1 MKEIYRIL
9 DANFNR
15 AREAIRVIEDY
26 LRFVVVESV
35 TYQRLRLLRR
45 RLGEINQASIFKQ
58 QLLARRD
65 TVSDMGSPG
74 ERRKIDEKEGRKNIA
89 QILTANFKRIEEA
102 LRVLE
107 EYTKTISI
115 NYANRLSKLRF
126 EAYAIERKIQGY
138 LDFKSR
144 FLKAQLYVLLP
155 EGLSLRQMRLC
166 AQAVIRGGADIIQLR
181 EKSVSD
187 RVFITKARLLRR
199 MTQDANILLI
209 INDRTDIACSCQADG
224 VHLGKNDL
232 AITLAREIMGG
243 LKIIGA
249 TSHQLCEA
257 QQAQTQGAD
266 YISVGPFFDSPL
278 KPDLRPR
285 GFDYLPRVSKH
296 IDIPYVAIGGINHEN
311 IGKVIKLHQRLFD
324 YPLKVAI
331 SSGIF
336 EYRNIES
343 ITRKIKKILRK
354 RKH

>member
-1 MKEIYRIL
+1 MRKLYRIL

-26 LRFVVVESV
+26 LRFVVVEPV

-45 RLGEINQASIFKQ
+45 RLGEINQASVFKQ
-58 QLLARRD
+58 HLLVQRD
-65 TVSDMGSPG
+65 TVSDMGSPN
-74 ERRKIDEKEGRKNIA
+74 RKTSSDKKYGRKNVV

-107 EYTKTISI
+107 EYTKTISL

-138 LDFKSR
+138 LAFKSQ

-155 EGLSLRQMRLC
+155 EGLSLRHIRSYT
-166 AQAVIRGGADIIQLR
+166 QALSRGGADIIQLR
-181 EKSVSD
+181 EKA
-187 RVFITKARLLRR
+187 ITDKAFLEKAKLLRR
-199 MTQDANILLI
+199 ITQDSNVGLI
-209 INDRTDIACSCQADG
+209 INDRADIACSCQADG
-224 VHLGKNDL
+224 VHLGKDDL
-232 AITLAREIMGG
+232 AIPLAREIMGG

-249 TSHQLCEA
+249 TSHQLREA
-257 QQAQTQGAD
+257 QQAQAQGAD
-266 YISVGPFFDSPL
+266 YISVGPFFDSSL

-296 IDIPYVAIGGINHEN
+296 IDIPYVAIGGINYEN
-311 IGKVIKLHQRLFD
+311 ITKVIKLHQRLFD
-324 YPLKVAI
+324 YPIKVAI

-336 EYRNIES
+336 QYRNVEV